1 VNAGSAGAA
10 LSRARTATAAIFFA
24 IGATFGDWVSRVPG
38 IQEQAHARNG
48 PLGAALLCIAGGA
61 MAARPGCSRLVRRY
75 GSGGT
80 TRAIAWCCCLS
91 LMLPAL
97 AGNVWVLA
105 LSLAAFGAA
114 LGSVDVAMNAHAV
127 ALERQFGRPIM
138 SSFHG
143 IYSVGGL
150 IGTLA
155 GGRAAMAGLSP
166 LQNFMLLAPVL
177 SGVALIASWNLLP
190 SSLEAVPR
198 EGRSGRLNSLPKEYR
213 ILLLLLGVI
222 GLCGMAAEGAV
233 GDWGA
238 VYLHDDLATSV
249 NVASWGY
256 AAYSLAMI
264 VGRLL
269 GSPCMQRWGEWRVVT
284 CATTTAA
291 VGFALALL
299 IDSPDAALCGFVVLG
314 LGLSVVV
321 PVTISQASRV
331 GSAATAAAVAFV
343 SSLGQLGPV
352 VVPPFIGFLAEPLGL
367 PAALGTVSALAL
379 IAVGLVQII
388 RHQTDDP
395 REVAH
400 LLSVASAK

>member
-1 VNAGSAGAA
+1 
-10 LSRARTATAAIFFA
+10 
-24 IGATFGDWVSRVPG
+24 
-38 IQEQAHARNG
+38 
-48 PLGAALLCIAGGA
+48 
-61 MAARPGCSRLVRRY
+61 
-75 GSGGT
+75 
-80 TRAIAWCCCLS
+80 
-91 LMLPAL
+91 LPAL

-114 LGSVDVAMNAHAV
+114 LGSVDVAMNAHAIAV
-127 ALERQFGRPIM
+127 ERRFGRPIM

-150 IGTLA
+150 VGTLA

-166 LQNFMLLAPVL
+166 LQNFMLVAPVL
-177 SGVALIASWNLLP
+177 GGVALIASWNLP
-190 SSLEAVPR
+190 SSSLDAAPR
-198 EGRSGRLNSLPKEYR
+198 EGRSGGLNSLPRECR
-213 ILLLLLGVI
+213 VLLLVLGVI
-222 GLCGMAAEGAV
+222 GLCSMAAEGAV

-249 NVASWGY
+249 NVASWGF

-269 GSPCMQRWGEWRVVT
+269 GSPCMERWGEWRVVT

-291 VGFALALL
+291 IGFALALL

-331 GSAATAAAVAFV
+331 GSAATVPAVAFV

-352 VVPPFIGFLAEPLGL
+352 VVPPLIGFLAEPLGL

-379 IAVGLVQII
+379 IAVGLMQII
-388 RHQTDDP
+388 RHKTDEP
-395 REVAH
+395 RAAAH
-400 LLSVASAK
+400 LLSVALAK